1 MYVYVVHALKYSA
14 VPTCAQAYEGQSRMP
29 ETFSHSLTY
38 CPETGHK
45 LAISASLSGM

>member
-1 MYVYVVHALKYSA
+1 MYVYGVDVVHAVHTS
-14 VPTCAQAYEGQSRMP
+14 AQAYEGQSRMP

-45 LAISASLSGM
+45 LSISASLSSS